1 MILGTLVSLG
11 VYYSVQHYGDY
22 LISKN
27 YLNDKSSM
35 KRLTAYQNSFKN
47 YIKKNNVSIKNVR
60 AISKWIKKQKYIY
73 LVIYNKDEIIYESG
87 YWDDK
92 YSAYDFSGVPMESDP
107 SVYSKSPTYYSGS
120 DLYNEQMVSEV
131 EFNDGKYCT
140 SFIDSSELKWY
151 SIVAYVSIILFFLA
165 LFVILILYNRYIIT
179 LIMRLSKDVSLIE
192 QGNLEQ
198 PIECRGNDEITLLAK
213 NANNMRNS
221 IIAWHNSE
229 KEAWEMNNEL
239 ITSMSHDIRTPLTS
253 LIGYLEILDAKNYS
267 SEEQLEK
274 YIKSCKDKSIQ
285 LKDLSDK
292 LFQYFLIFGKENLI
306 MQMETFDVTILFQQ
320 LLGEQIFN
328 LNNLGFHVET
338 DFTDQNCSITVDIQY
353 LKRLFD
359 NLFSN
364 VRKYADVNGQI
375 LIRSYIDGCFLH
387 IGITNDIRKD
397 SVLLES
403 TNIGLRTCQKIVE
416 QMNGSF
422 EIYKNSTCFEV
433 NTTFPII
440 IGNYETI

>member
-1 MILGTLVSLG
+1 
-11 VYYSVQHYGDY
+11 
-22 LISKN
+22 
-27 YLNDKSSM
+27 M

-47 YIKKNNVSIKNVR
+47 YITKNHISIKNVR

-73 LVIYNKDEIIYESG
+73 LIIYNKDEIVYESG

-92 YSAYDFSGVPMESDP
+92 YSAYEFSGVPIESDP
-107 SVYSKSPTYYSGS
+107 PVFSKSPAYNTGS
-120 DLYNEQMVSEV
+120 DFYIEQMICEV
-131 EFNDGKYCT
+131 EFKDGKYCA

-198 PIECRGNDEITLLAK
+198 PIECRGNDEIALLAI

-239 ITSMSHDIRTPLTS
+239 ITSMSHDIRTPLTA
-253 LIGYLEILDAKNYS
+253 LIGYLEILDARNYN

-292 LFQYFLIFGKENLI
+292 LFQYFLVFGKENLI

-328 LNNLGFHVET
+328 LNNLGFRVET
-338 DFTDQNCSITVDIQY
+338 DFTEQTCSITADIQY

-364 VRKYADVNGQI
+364 VRKYADINCKIVI
-375 LIRSYIDGCFLH
+375 KSYIEGCYLH
-387 IGITNDIRKD
+387 ISITNNIRKD

-416 QMNGSF
+416 QMNGTF
-422 EIYKNSTCFEV
+422 DVHKELTCFEV
-433 NTTFPII
+433 KTIFPI
-440 IGNYETI
+440 ELSSKE